1 MAGMARGVV
10 AEEIAESGLDVLR
23 AAGHEVD
30 VRLGLDAD
38 ELLAALEGAA
48 GLIIR
53 SATQVTAEVLA
64 AAEGLLVVGRAGVG
78 LDNVDVRAATR
89 RGVMVVNAPL
99 SNSVSAAEHTM
110 ALLLAQARNV
120 PQAHADL
127 VDGRWNRSRW
137 KGVELADKT
146 LGILGLGRIG
156 QMVAMRAAAFGMR
169 IIAHD
174 PYVSDERARRL
185 DVEMVDLDEVVARAD
200 FLTLHLARTPETMGL
215 VDARLLALAKP
226 GLRLVNVA
234 RGGVID
240 EEALAAAISEG
251 RIAGAAL
258 DVFAEE
264 PTTESPLFGM
274 PGVIVTPHLGA
285 STTEAQDKAG
295 TTIAEQVALALAGD
309 FVPFAVNI
317 DVGEAPEVIR
327 PFVPLAE
334 KLGEVFGALAGR
346 LPERLDVEFRGEI
359 GDVDDRLA
367 TLAVVKGL
375 LNRVVAEAVT
385 YVNAGDMA
393 ADRGL
398 DIRTIS
404 TPTSADYRNAITLRS
419 DEHSVAGTL
428 VGLRAEP
435 RIVLID
441 DHIIDVP
448 PADHMLVVRNAD
460 TPGMIG
466 LVGTVLGDAGVNVAD
481 MAVGHHRGEDTAVMV
496 LATDGPV
503 SPDVLDDL
511 RSRDGIL
518 QVHALDLR

>member
-1 MAGMARGVV
+1 MAGMARVVV

-127 VDGRWNRSRW
+127 VGGRWNRSRW

-295 TTIAEQVALALAGD
+295 TTIAEQVALELEKKGVEIAGQ
-309 FVPFAVNI
+309 
-317 DVGEAPEVIR
+317 
-327 PFVPLAE
+327 
-334 KLGEVFGALAGR
+334 
-346 LPERLDVEFRGEI
+346 
-359 GDVDDRLA
+359 VDL
-367 TLAVVKGL
+367 
-375 LNRVVAEAVT
+375 
-385 YVNAGDMA
+385 
-393 ADRGL
+393 
-398 DIRTIS
+398 
-404 TPTSADYRNAITLRS
+404 
-419 DEHSVAGTL
+419 
-428 VGLRAEP
+428 
-435 RIVLID
+435 
-441 DHIIDVP
+441 
-448 PADHMLVVRNAD
+448 
-460 TPGMIG
+460 
-466 LVGTVLGDAGVNVAD
+466 
-481 MAVGHHRGEDTAVMV
+481 
-496 LATDGPV
+496 
-503 SPDVLDDL
+503 
-511 RSRDGIL
+511 
-518 QVHALDLR
+518 

>member
-1 MAGMARGVV
+1 
-10 AEEIAESGLDVLR
+10 
-23 AAGHEVD
+23 
-30 VRLGLDAD
+30 
-38 ELLAALEGAA
+38 
-48 GLIIR
+48 
-53 SATQVTAEVLA
+53 
-64 AAEGLLVVGRAGVG
+64 
-78 LDNVDVRAATR
+78 
-89 RGVMVVNAPL
+89 
-99 SNSVSAAEHTM
+99 
-110 ALLLAQARNV
+110 
-120 PQAHADL
+120 
-127 VDGRWNRSRW
+127 
-137 KGVELADKT
+137 
-146 LGILGLGRIG
+146 
-156 QMVAMRAAAFGMR
+156 
-169 IIAHD
+169 
-174 PYVSDERARRL
+174 
-185 DVEMVDLDEVVARAD
+185 
-200 FLTLHLARTPETMGL
+200 
-215 VDARLLALAKP
+215 
-226 GLRLVNVA
+226 
-234 RGGVID
+234 
-240 EEALAAAISEG
+240 
-251 RIAGAAL
+251 
-258 DVFAEE
+258 
-264 PTTESPLFGM
+264 
-274 PGVIVTPHLGA
+274 
-285 STTEAQDKAG
+285 
-295 TTIAEQVALALAGD
+295 
-309 FVPFAVNI
+309 
-317 DVGEAPEVIR
+317 
-327 PFVPLAE
+327 
-334 KLGEVFGALAGR
+334 VFGALAGR

-511 RSRDGIL
+511 RSGDGIL

>member
-1 MAGMARGVV
+1 MARVLV
-10 AEEIAESGLDVLR
+10 TEEIAESGLDVLR

-30 VRLGLDAD
+30 VRLGLEAD
-38 ELLAALEGAA
+38 GLVAALAGTA

-53 SATQVTAEVLA
+53 SSTQVTAEVLA
-64 AAEGLLVVGRAGVG
+64 AADGLLVVGRAGVG

-137 KGVELADKT
+137 KGVELSDKT

-156 QMVAMRAAAFGMR
+156 QMVAKRAAAFGMCLV
-169 IIAHD
+169 AHD
-174 PYVSDERARRL
+174 PYVSEERAGRL
-185 DVEMVDLDEVVARAD
+185 GVEMLDLDEVVVRAD
-200 FLTLHLARTPETMGL
+200 FLTLHLARTPETLGI

-226 GLRLVNVA
+226 GLRIVNVA
-234 RGGVID
+234 RGGIID
-240 EEALAAAISEG
+240 EGALAEAISEG

-264 PTTESPLFGM
+264 PTTGSPLFGL

-295 TTIAEQVALALAGD
+295 TTIAEQVVLALAGE

-334 KLGEVFGALAGR
+334 TLGEVFGALAGR

-398 DIRTIS
+398 DVRTIS
-404 TPTSADYRNAITLRS
+404 TPTSVDFRNAITLRS
-419 DEHSVAGTL
+419 EEHAVTGTL
-428 VGLRAEP
+428 MGLRAEP
-435 RIVLID
+435 RIVMID
-441 DHIIDVP
+441 DHSIDVP
-448 PADHMLVVRNAD
+448 PSDHMLVVRNAD
-460 TPGMIG
+460 VPGMIG
-466 LVGTVLGDAGVNVAD
+466 MVGTVLGEAGVNVAN
-481 MAVGHHRGEDTAVMV
+481 MAVGHQPGAETAVMV
-496 LATDGPV
+496 LATGGPV
-503 SPDVLDDL
+503 APDVIDDL

-518 QVHALDLR
+518 QVDALDLR